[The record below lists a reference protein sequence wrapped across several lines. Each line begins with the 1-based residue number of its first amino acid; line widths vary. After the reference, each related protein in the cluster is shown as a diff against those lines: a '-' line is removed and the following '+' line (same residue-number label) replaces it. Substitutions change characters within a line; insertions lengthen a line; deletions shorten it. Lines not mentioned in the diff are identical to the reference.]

1 MEDNDFECQ
10 ITKSLIM
17 SSVLIYNLLPIAGPA
32 TWATED
38 GKDTDSL
45 YWYALSETR
54 DDSTFLLRQ
63 VIQSCPNLI
72 GVFAVGQ
79 KPYEDLLQ
87 ILENTGTKVINDDC
101 VMHSSVIYQGRAD
114 EYQ

>member
-63 VIQSCPNLI
+63 DLI

-79 KPYEDLLQ
+79 KPYEDFPQ
-87 ILENTGTKVINDDC
+87 MLENTRTKVINDDC